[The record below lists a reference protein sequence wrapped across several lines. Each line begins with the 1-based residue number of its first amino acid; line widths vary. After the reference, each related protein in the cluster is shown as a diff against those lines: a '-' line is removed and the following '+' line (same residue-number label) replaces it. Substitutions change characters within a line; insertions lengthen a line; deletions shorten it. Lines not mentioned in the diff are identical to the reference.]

1 MANTTDKDHP
11 VNIPQATSVPKRR
24 RRPSVVWIIPIVA
37 AVIGGWI
44 AAQKIL
50 SEGPT
55 ITISFSTAEG
65 LEAGKTK
72 IKYNGVEVGTV
83 TSIILSKDR
92 KNVVATAQ
100 MAADSK
106 DILVEDTKFWVERP
120 RISGGTVSG
129 LGTLFSGAFI
139 GMDIGKSKKERR
151 DFVGLNQPPVVKSD
165 APGRFFVLE
174 SEDLDSLDYG
184 TPLFFRRIEV
194 GEVVAYELDKDG
206 RKVSV
211 KAFVNAPYDQYVN
224 AETRFWQAGGI
235 DVSLSAKGFSVQTE
249 SIVSILIGG
258 IAIET
263 PANAP
268 VLPPAEENTTF
279 KLFSDR
285 TEAMKLP
292 EGEAHDYVLKF
303 EQSVRGL
310 EPGAPVEFR
319 GVKIGEVVS
328 LDLEFNPKTYEFSL
342 PVTVR
347 TYSKLFDLFA
357 STIDKHGQ
365 KIAAEDFKHAVDKL
379 VANGYRGQLRTG
391 NLLTGALYNAYD
403 RFPDAPKAT
412 VDWSKQPPVFPTIPG
427 ELQQIQQSVTQ
438 IVKKIDELPIKAV
451 VEQLRTTLSTLN
463 LALEDTDK
471 LLKAFGSQVT
481 PELKGALTGA
491 RRTFDAA
498 ERSLN
503 SLDNSYTGPDAPVQ
517 QDLRDALQEV
527 TRAARALR
535 VLADYLE
542 RNPSSI
548 LRGKK

>member
-1 MANTTDKDHP
+1 MANTTDKDNP
-11 VNIPQATSVPKRR
+11 VNIPQATSVPKRS

-44 AAQKIL
+44 AVQKIL

-65 LEAGKTK
+65 LEEGKTK

-106 DILVEDTKFWVERP
+106 DMLVEDTKFWVERP

-184 TPLFFRRIEV
+184 TPLFFRRIQV

-206 RKVSV
+206 RKISV
-211 KAFVNAPYDQYVN
+211 KVFVNAPYDQYVN
-224 AETRFWQAGGI
+224 AETRFWQASGI

-258 IAIET
+258 IAFET

-319 GVKIGEVVS
+319 GVKIGQVLS
-328 LDLEFNPKTYEFSL
+328 LDVEFDPKTYRFAV
-342 PVTVR
+342 PVKIR
-347 TYSKLFDLFA
+347 TYSKLSDLVHSDILKPGA
-357 STIDKHGQ
+357 NLTE
-365 KIAAEDFKHAVDKL
+365 KIFRTSVDRL
-379 VANGYRGQLRTG
+379 VANGYRAQLQTG
-391 NLLTGALYNAYD
+391 NLLTGALFVALD
-403 RFPDAPKAT
+403 IFPDAPKAT
-412 VDWSKQPPVFPTIPG
+412 VDWSQEPPVFPTIPG
-427 ELQQIQQSVTQ
+427 ELQQIQQGVTQ
-438 IVKKIDELPIKAV
+438 LVQKLGKLPLDAV
-451 VEQLRTTLSTLN
+451 VTKLRSTLAT
-463 LALEDTDK
+463 LKAALEDTDK